1 MASPTFQLWQSVRL
15 RKQLWQQLL
24 KLKLRQQLACQSPVD
39 GKLAQLGTTA
49 TTTTT
54 LSSTGSSKQSRPG

>member
-24 KLKLRQQLACQSPVD
+24 KQLRQQLACQSPVD